1 MGNNKENN
9 SKRKI
14 KVGISHGDFNGIGYE
29 TILKTFQ
36 DSRMF
41 DFCTPIVYGSSKLAS
56 YYKKTLPGINYN
68 FNTIRTAN
76 QAVDNRLNIINI
88 YNEEAQVEL
97 GKSTKLAGQL
107 SFDALEAVT
116 QDIGYGI
123 DVMVT
128 APINKDNIQSDE
140 FHFPGHTEYLAE
152 KFGKNKELM
161 ILASENMKVAV
172 VTGHIPIQEV
182 SKNITKEKIISKIKT
197 FENSLKV
204 DFGIRK
210 PRIAVLGLNPHAGD
224 NGLLGKEENEI
235 IIPAIDELKD
245 EKLLVFGPFPADGF
259 FGSSD
264 FSKFDGILAM
274 YHDQGLIPFK
284 ALVFDKGVN
293 FTAGL
298 SIVRTSPDHGT
309 AYSIAGKN
317 LANPTSLRE
326 AILMA
331 VDIYKR
337 RKMNEELNKNPL
349 GFSKNDGGKDVSVD
363 ELPQEEKN
371 DTEL

>member
-1 MGNNKENN
+1 MENQDEILVH
-9 SKRKI
+9 KLKI
-14 KVGISHGDFNGIGYE
+14 GISHGDFNGIGYE
-29 TILKTFQ
+29 TILKTFL

-41 DFCTPIVYGSSKLAS
+41 DFCTPIIYGSSKIAS
-56 YYKKTLPGINYN
+56 YYKKLIPGINYN
-68 FNTIRTAN
+68 FNTIRAAN
-76 QAVDNRLNIINI
+76 NAVENRLNIINI
-88 YNEEAQVEL
+88 YNEEAKIDV
-97 GKSTKLAGQL
+97 GKSTELAGQL
-107 SFDALEAVT
+107 SFEALEAVT

-140 FHFPGHTEYLAE
+140 FKFPGHTEYLAE

-161 ILASENMKVAV
+161 ILASEFMKVAI
-172 VTGHIPIQEV
+172 VTGHIPISEV
-182 SKNITKEKIISKIKT
+182 SSKITKELILHKLAI
-197 FENSLKV
+197 FENSLKI

-224 NGLLGKEENEI
+224 NGLLGKEEEEI
-235 IIPAIDELKD
+235 IIPAIEEAKEAGILS
-245 EKLLVFGPFPADGF
+245 FGPFPSDGF

-264 FSKFDGILAM
+264 FTKFDGILAM

-331 VDIYKR
+331 VDIYNR
-337 RKMNEELNKNPL
+337 RKLNDEISANPL
-349 GFSKNDGGKDVSVD
+349 KFSKDEGGKDVSVD
-363 ELPQEEKN
+363 ELPQI
-371 DTEL
+371 D